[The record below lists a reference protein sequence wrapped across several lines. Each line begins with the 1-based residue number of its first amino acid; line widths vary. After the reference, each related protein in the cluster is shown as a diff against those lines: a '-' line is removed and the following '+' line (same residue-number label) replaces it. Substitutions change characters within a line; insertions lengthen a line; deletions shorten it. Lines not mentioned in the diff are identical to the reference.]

1 MFSRVHQRLGTAGLI
16 IAIVALVA
24 ALAGGAYAASGG
36 LTGKQKKE
44 VKKIAKAEA
53 KKYAKRGPA
62 GPAGPQGAKGDPG
75 AKGDTGA
82 QGPQGPAGTQGPTG
96 AAGPAG
102 TFSTEPLP
110 SGQTLTGAWG
120 TSGQGTSLVSISF
133 PISVSPAPIALWE
146 FVVGTPKEAIGVKL
160 EDGSASFFGNIANQ
174 SEAEEEWEAAC
185 PGSAA
190 EPKAAS
196 GFVCIYNG
204 PKTGTV
210 SNPKERET
218 EAEAANKFGLV
229 VPFAPGAG
237 ASWRGSW
244 AVTAG

>member
-1 MFSRVHQRLGTAGLI
+1 MISNIHQKLGTAGVI
-16 IAIVALVA
+16 ISIVALVA
-24 ALAGGAYAASGG
+24 ALGGGAYAASGG
-36 LTGKQKKE
+36 LTKKQKKE
-44 VKKIAKAEA
+44 VQKIANAEA

-62 GPAGPQGAKGDPG
+62 GPAGPQGAKGDPGAPG

-120 TSGQGTSLVSISF
+120 TSGEGIDLVQISF
-133 PISVSPAPIALWE
+133 PIRVTSPLTTLWRYEPSAGVNVGVELKDGEIAFYE
-146 FVVGTPKEAIGVKL
+146 GGEPGPY
-160 EDGSASFFGNIANQ
+160 
-174 SEAEEEWEAAC
+174 EAAC

-190 EPKAAS
+190 EPKATK
-196 GFVCIYNG
+196 GFLCIYPG
-204 PKTGTV
+204 AKEGTV
-210 SNPKERET
+210 SSPVEKASL
-218 EAEAANKFGLV
+218 AEAANEFGLV
-229 VPFAPGAG
+229 VPFQPVDAT

-244 AVTAG
+244 AATAE